1 VLVST
6 GPQVT
11 EEVGAALAGLLAD
24 GATVHLH
31 GEIGAG
37 KSTLVRGAAR
47 ALGVE
52 GPVTSP
58 TFEIIRRY
66 TGRRELTH
74 IDAYRLAA
82 PDEEDL
88 GLVGASAATHGLTFI
103 EWPGDAASD
112 LPSPLVEVE
121 LRHLAP
127 ERRLVVLRAE
137 GRALRAALADTVAD
151 IRARHRLP
159 EPEPGG
165 PRGG

>member
-1 VLVST
+1 VST
-6 GPQVT
+6 GPQIT
-11 EEVGAALAGLLAD
+11 EEVGAAVAALLPD
-24 GATVHLH
+24 GATVHLR

-58 TFEIIRRY
+58 TFEIVRRY
-66 TGRRELTH
+66 AGRRELTH
-74 IDAYRLAA
+74 VDAYRLAT

-88 GLVGASAATHGLTFI
+88 GLIGASAASHGLTFI
-103 EWPGDAASD
+103 EWPGGAASD
-112 LPSPLVEVE
+112 LPAPSVEIE
-121 LRHLAP
+121 LGHLAP

-137 GRALRAALADTVAD
+137 GPVLRAALADTVAD

-165 PRGG
+165 PRRG